1 MHNISY
7 KKILSCSKIEYR
19 KWITNPRMILLVLL
33 MAFIYNF
40 AVEPLLQNAE
50 RMEEKLNLL
59 EPFIAII
66 NSPITLLFIPLVFLS
81 LIADYPVT
89 DGNAI
94 LYIHRIGRI
103 NWLIAQL
110 VLLFLMTITY
120 LTIVFASSCISVIFN
135 SHVSSEWSVVVTEF
149 EHTFPDLPG
158 NFGVQLLPKN
168 LYNQLSIMD
177 ALTYSF
183 FLVFAYLFIIGLLLL
198 MFTLLK
204 SKILGFVICGGIIS
218 IGSALCILSSK
229 LMWVFPEANAITWV
243 HYTEYYRKPIMP
255 MWFSVLYLCFFII
268 LLITF
273 SFIAVKKM
281 NYDNISEVTA

>member
-1 MHNISY
+1 MHDINY
-7 KKILSCSKIEYR
+7 KKILSCSKTEYR

-81 LIADYPVT
+81 LIADFPVT

-110 VLLFLMTITY
+110 VLLFLMAITY
-120 LTIVFASSCISVIFN
+120 SVVVFISSCISALLHSDIGP
-135 SHVSSEWSVVVTEF
+135 EWSIVVTEF
-149 EHTFPDLPG
+149 EKTFPDLHG
-158 NFGVQLLPKN
+158 NFGAQLLPKN
-168 LYNQLSIMD
+168 LYNQLSITD
-177 ALTYSF
+177 ALMQSF
-183 FLVFAYLFIIGLLLL
+183 FLVLLYLFIIGLLLL
-198 MFTLLK
+198 LFTLLK
-204 SKILGFVICGGIIS
+204 SKILGFIICGGIIS

-229 LMWVFPEANAITWV
+229 LMWVFPAANAITWV
-243 HYTEYYRKPIMP
+243 HYTEYYRRPIMP

-268 LLITF
+268 LLIVL

-281 NYDNISEVTA
+281 NYDNISEVAA